1 MNPAQAALA
10 NQSRAH
16 VPIAVVVTTLTI
28 ATTAVILRSY
38 TRLVLIKQFGYD
50 DVGAIVSL
58 LLAIGCGTAVA
69 TNTLYG
75 AGHHIWVVDPAVIP
89 KYFKTFYVSIVL
101 YNASLTAVK
110 FTFLAQYYRV
120 FRVKKMQKII
130 MVAGVFIGCWAL
142 SQLLIV
148 IFTCNP
154 VSKFWDSSV
163 SGTCIPNLPFWYINA
178 AGNIVTDVTIFILPL
193 PVLRHLN
200 LQRQQKILLIGIFS
214 IGFFTCAISIIRIHY
229 LHLSEDTTWD
239 NVDSSFWSIT
249 ELCSAILCVCLPVL
263 RPLVSRLF
271 PHLGWSHHRRS
282 SKSYHQDSSGHDGT
296 NAYKTATG
304 TVADNRKP
312 SNVDSERTF
321 VNTSNVLHTED
332 LELQRINSDGDF
344 SDGVLGLE
352 DLKMKQDLESNRP
365 SADSA
370 RGSSRGP
377 KLAPPIPAADKGAR
391 VLGLQPTVRTEIK
404 ASTHEPPETA
414 SRVPDHGIAVHRD
427 VLIRAVSD

>member
-1 MNPAQAALA
+1 MDPAQAATA

-16 VPIAVVVTTLTI
+16 VPIAVVVATLTI

-38 TRLVLIKQFGYD
+38 TRAVLIKQFGYD
-50 DVGAIVSL
+50 DIGAIISL

-69 TNTLYG
+69 TNTMYG
-75 AGHHIWVVDPAVIP
+75 AGHHIWAVNPDSIP
-89 KYFKTFYVSIVL
+89 KYFRTFYVSIVL

-110 FTFLAQYYRV
+110 FTFLTQYYRV

-130 MVAGVFIGCWAL
+130 IVAGVLIGCWAL

-148 IFTCNP
+148 IFNCNP
-154 VSKFWDSSV
+154 VNKFWDQSV

-178 AGNIVTDVTIFILPL
+178 AGNIVTDVTIFVLPL

-200 LQRQQKILLIGIFS
+200 LQRPQKILLIGIFS
-214 IGFFTCAISIIRIHY
+214 IGFFTCAISIIRIQY

-239 NVDSSFWSIT
+239 NVDSSCWSIT

-263 RPLVSRLF
+263 RPLISRLF
-271 PHLGWSHHRRS
+271 PHLV
-282 SKSYHQDSSGHDGT
+282 T
-296 NAYKTATG
+296 
-304 TVADNRKP
+304 DNRKP

-332 LELQRINSDGDF
+332 LELQRINSEGDF
-344 SDGVLGLE
+344 SDGVFGLE
-352 DLKMKQDLESNRP
+352 DLKLKRDLESNRP
-365 SADSA
+365 SHESA
-370 RGSSRGP
+370 RGHHTGP
-377 KLAPPIPAADKGAR
+377 RVAPPVPQPDKSAR
-391 VLGLQPTVRTEIK
+391 LLGLEPSIKTEIK
-404 ASTHEPPETA
+404 ASTPKPPEAA

-427 VLIRAVSD
+427 VVIRGLSDQ